1 MDSKA
6 RSIAQV
12 QEAEEKAGLIVQEA
26 NKAKD
31 AAIRDAE
38 EKAREIA
45 ENAVEAASKAGEGVL
60 ERNEKDLANVKR
72 KLLADAHRKAAKV
85 RKSKIGVKRLEAL
98 AEKAAKEIMG

>member
-1 MDSKA
+1 MDGKA

-12 QEAEEKAGLIVQEA
+12 QEAEERAGLIVQEA
-26 NKAKD
+26 NRARE

-45 ENAVEAASKAGEGVL
+45 ENAVEAASKAGEEIL
-60 ERNEKDLANVKR
+60 ESNEKDLASLKR

-98 AEKAAKEIMG
+98 ADKAAKEIMG